1 MKHSKL
7 RHYRLTGGG
16 LLGVLNRHKKGIAC
30 IACSS
35 FMLWGYSLASA
46 DDLTTYKLQH
56 GVGVAEIA
64 TPTETVQTSTKTV
77 ETLPQTSYTHEI
89 DILLEGLCEEYG
101 VDDVLAIAIA
111 RLETGHY
118 TSGLFTQNNNFGGMG
133 DGTRYY
139 SYSNRNDG
147 AEAFIQMLKK
157 YAENGKNTPQTMAGT
172 YCPNNPN
179 WAKLIETMMGE
190 IEDVY
195 SR

>member
-16 LLGVLNRHKKGIAC
+16 LLGVLIRHKNGLMC
-30 IACSS
+30 IACSM
-35 FMLWGYSLASA
+35 FLLLAYSLASA
-46 DDLTTYKLQH
+46 DDLEVYKLQH
-56 GVGVAEIA
+56 AAITEYVPIIAEASAI
-64 TPTETVQTSTKTV
+64 P
-77 ETLPQTSYTHEI
+77 PQTNYTNDI
-89 DILLEGLCEEYG
+89 DIMLEELCQKYG

-118 TSGLFTQNNNFGGMG
+118 TSALFTDNNNFGGMG

-139 SYSNRNDG
+139 SYSNRNEG